1 MRIQG
6 VQIADQGRRIKIMFF
21 GIAIKLK
28 EFGKDFLIGGVFL
41 VDLRDCR
48 VWICGV
54 GHLGFKIWLKNNAGV
69 YRWCG

>member
-1 MRIQG
+1 
-6 VQIADQGRRIKIMFF
+6 MFF

>member
-1 MRIQG
+1 
-6 VQIADQGRRIKIMFF
+6 MFF

-48 VWICGV
+48 VGYVELDILVSKSG
-54 GHLGFKIWLKNNAGV
+54 
-69 YRWCG
+69 